1 MAKVQ
6 QNLAIILFSV
16 DFISFSI
23 GSIVPVVEILLIHN
37 AKSSFEDLIRRT
49 KSFENSITIDYKK
62 SIFGFGIANVLCIF
76 VSSSGHV

>member
-16 DFISFSI
+16 DFIWFSI

-37 AKSSFEDLIRRT
+37 AKSSFEDLIRIPNL
-49 KSFENSITIDYKK
+49 KNS
-62 SIFGFGIANVLCIF
+62 
-76 VSSSGHV
+76 